1 MEEKI
6 ILASASP
13 QRHRLLSLLF
23 PRFEILPTETDET
36 LRSRNPKKE
45 TARLSQLKAEAAG
58 RQTGN
63 HPQTLIIAADTLV
76 SARGRLLGKPA
87 SREEASEMLD
97 LLSGRPHRVVTGFTL
112 RCGNKE
118 ITQTVST
125 KIYMTPLTAEWKER
139 YLNTDEWKNAAGGYR
154 IQNAGEWLFSKMSGS
169 YSNVV
174 GLPMAQLRLAI
185 ARYFPSFLS
194 LPPEK

>member
-13 QRHRLLSLLF
+13 QRKQLLSLLF

-58 RQTGN
+58 HQTGN

-87 SREEASEMLD
+87 SREEASHMLD
-97 LLSGRPHRVVTGFTL
+97 LLTGRPHRVVTGFTL
-112 RCGNKE
+112 RCGKKQ

-125 KIYMTPLTAEWKER
+125 KIYMTPLNHEWKER
-139 YLNTDEWKNAAGGYR
+139 YLNTGEWQNAAGGYR
-154 IQNAGEWLFSKMSGS
+154 IQNSGEWLFTGMNGS

-185 ARYFPSFLS
+185 VRHFPSFLS
-194 LPPEK
+194 LLREK